1 MNDIFTRNL
10 FDKAI
15 KKSYFFDLFQKRFNV
30 IIRVWKSFIDEFR
43 AIRGFGY
50 MCEHCDHNHCHE
62 KPIFHEIML
71 HLPYAIFSVSFAL
84 VLLAVFSFVSLGQA
98 NSVVAHKGA
107 KLLFHSFHFM
117 HLVFAATGT
126 VITYS
131 RFSREVGKTILIGAL
146 VPAFFCMTSD
156 VFLPYLGGRLCGIDM
171 ELHICFIS
179 ELRNV
184 LPFLAVGILNGLVM
198 SRHHP
203 SKQSF
208 YSVFSHT
215 VHILVSALAASFYL
229 VSNGF
234 DNWAPHIG
242 FVFSFLIFA
251 VVIPCSMSDLVVP
264 MSFARMKS
272 ESTKH

>member
-1 MNDIFTRNL
+1 
-10 FDKAI
+10 
-15 KKSYFFDLFQKRFNV
+15 
-30 IIRVWKSFIDEFR
+30 
-43 AIRGFGY
+43 
-50 MCEHCDHNHCHE
+50 MCSHSDHQHCHE
-62 KPIFHEIML
+62 NAISHELML
-71 HLPYAIFSVSFAL
+71 HLPYAIFSVALAL
-84 VLLAVFSFVSLGQA
+84 VLLSVFSCFALWQA
-98 NSVVAHKGA
+98 DGVMTHKGA

-131 RFSREVGKTILIGAL
+131 RFSRGLMSTILVGAL

-156 VFLPYLGGRLCGIDM
+156 VFFPYIGGRLCGIDM
-171 ELHICFIS
+171 SLHICFIS

-184 LPFLAVGILNGLVM
+184 LPFLGVGILNGLVM

-215 VHILVSALAASFYL
+215 IHILVSALAASFYL

-234 DNWAPHIG
+234 VRWDLQIG
-242 FVFSFLIFA
+242 FVFLFLIVG
-251 VVIPCSMSDLVVP
+251 VVVPCSMSDLVVP